1 MIKYNF
7 NLTIKLFNFILIQ
20 QKINFD
26 NKKKKNSSI
35 TNIITEAALN
45 R

>member
-26 NKKKKNSSI
+26 NKKKNSSI
-35 TNIITEAALN
+35 TNIITETALN
-45 R
+45 C